1 MAAAGLSATRGA
13 ATLVQAATLAAFWL
27 AWEALA
33 RSGLFFEGVV
43 PSSLKVA
50 SALASILGDPALYG
64 AFLVTGIEVAAALA
78 IGGLITLVFTPLPNG
93 DSWMSRLLGGWTN
106 FAGSGGKDFSLIL
119 GQDSAGNNAITIF
132 GLQIV
137 QNVGASIPLFAGAI
151 ITKLIGRKFGV

>member
-1 MAAAGLSATRGA
+1 VGKGGIAGRIG
-13 ATLVQAATLAAFWL
+13 
-27 AWEALA
+27 
-33 RSGLFFEGVV
+33 GFF
-43 PSSLKVA
+43 SR
-50 SALASILGDPALYG
+50 LASRPSRAI
-64 AFLVTGIEVAAALA
+64 AAALA

-106 FAGSGGKDFSLIL
+106 FVGSGGKDFSLIL
-119 GQDSAGNNAITIF
+119 AQDSAGNNAITIF